1 MSMWGVVVVVGAL
14 SLAIRALPLVRS
26 DTGWLGP
33 RGEQAL
39 HHAGI
44 GAMAA
49 LLVGALLP
57 GPAGSGRPQLGLLV
71 AVAVGGV
78 LAWRGRSM
86 IVVVAAGVVVS
97 FGVTMAAALR

>member
-1 MSMWGVVVVVGAL
+1 MTMWGVVVVVGAL

-26 DTGWLGP
+26 DAGWLGP

-49 LLVGALLP
+49 LLVAALLP
-57 GPAGSGRPQLGLLV
+57 GPGAVGAAQLGLV
-71 AVAVGGV
+71 VAVGVGGL

-86 IVVVAAGVVVS
+86 VVVVAAGVVVS
-97 FGVTMAAALR
+97 TAVTMAVALC